1 MALSGSLCM
10 LALSACGS
18 RPQVETDTETDFVET
33 VGTLDTE
40 TESVTESAVI
50 ETAEPTEVVEE
61 TEPAETEQTELQT
74 EVPSAAP
81 SIQIPDITIPI
92 PSVVEPSYAVIDSIY
107 EDINM
112 SWADACML
120 VLDCVLTT
128 PVSYPGDP
136 VFAAMYCSGAEEPL
150 LITGHQTGDQ
160 AGNYYIYSFVNGKR
174 IYQLGNYV
182 GVFYWNQ
189 EADRFCLQVSGSEFR
204 VYAYQ
209 SNHMV
214 HIDTLPSLPEGYSVI
229 PMNPLNVSPPI
240 TVDNLRNYIGSL

>member
-18 RPQVETDTETDFVET
+18 RPQIETDTETDFVET
-33 VGTLDTE
+33 SGTLEEDTTQATEETSLPEETVLQAPE
-40 TESVTESAVI
+40 TEESPEI
-50 ETAEPTEVVEE
+50 VESTVE
-61 TEPAETEQTELQT
+61 
-74 EVPSAAP
+74 
-81 SIQIPDITIPI
+81 IPDITIPV
-92 PSVVEPSYAVIDSIY
+92 PSVVEPSYAVMDSIY
-107 EDINM
+107 EDLNM

-128 PVSYPGDP
+128 PVAYPGDP
-136 VFAAMYCSGAEEPL
+136 VFAAMYCNGAEEPL
-150 LITGHQTGDQ
+150 LIAGHQTADQ
-160 AGNYYIYSFVNGKR
+160 AGNYYIYSFVNGRR

-189 EADRFCLQVSGSEFR
+189 ETDRFCLQVSGSEFR

-214 HIDTLPSLPEGYSVI
+214 HIDTLPSLPDGYSVI
-229 PMNPLNVSPPI
+229 PMNPLNVSPPV
-240 TVDNLRNYIGSL
+240 TVDNLRSYITTL